1 MSMNIGSEKDDEI
14 MSEINTTPLVDVMLV
29 LLIIF
34 LITIP
39 VVTTSIKVDLPKEKN
54 LVRETKPET
63 VIISVDVKG
72 KIFLYDTPI
81 KNSDDLLQRMKKFSV
96 MKPQPEVQI
105 RGDGKSD
112 FESVGRVMYA
122 VQRAGITK
130 VGFITEP
137 QYRDKTMAMNVG
149 SSSSDEPEVMMEI
162 NTTPLIDVMLVLL
175 IMLIIT
181 IPAQLHSVNL
191 DMPVSSPP
199 TKKIDP
205 VVVKI
210 DVDANSVINWNGRPL
225 AGRADLELKLTE
237 AAATQPQPELHI
249 RSHAKAKYESVALV
263 MASAQRIGLTKLG
276 IVGSEQFVN

>member
-1 MSMNIGSEKDDEI
+1 MAMNVGSEGDDEI
-14 MSEINTTPLVDVMLV
+14 MSQINTTPLVDVMLV

-54 LVRETKPET
+54 TVRETKPEN

-81 KNSDDLLQRMKKFSV
+81 KNSDDLLQRMKKFAV

-105 RGDGKSD
+105 RGDAKSD

-137 QYRDKTMAMNVG
+137 Q
-149 SSSSDEPEVMMEI
+149 
-162 NTTPLIDVMLVLL
+162 
-175 IMLIIT
+175 
-181 IPAQLHSVNL
+181 
-191 DMPVSSPP
+191 
-199 TKKIDP
+199 
-205 VVVKI
+205 
-210 DVDANSVINWNGRPL
+210 
-225 AGRADLELKLTE
+225 
-237 AAATQPQPELHI
+237 
-249 RSHAKAKYESVALV
+249 
-263 MASAQRIGLTKLG
+263 
-276 IVGSEQFVN
+276 